1 MWASARRV
9 WITNMCGKVWVKMR
23 QRNVKREQKRSN
35 GEMEEEEEVT
45 ATTRFLFILF
55 LTLCLLFSLAL
66 LLLLFWFGAAG
77 MNGPTDEWM
86 GTERDGARSQEWEK
100 SYYYPSECA
109 YTYWVRS
116 IKMTIKMWL
125 KHPRKP
131 GIIFAPPNLQ
141 RMRPTRA
148 MESLRSVYTLN
159 SVNTMFEACFL
170 LYALCKMCTFLI

>member
-1 MWASARRV
+1 
-9 WITNMCGKVWVKMR
+9 MCGKVWVKMR
-23 QRNVKREQKRSN
+23 QRNVKRKQKRSN
-35 GEMEEEEEVT
+35 GEMEEEEEEVT

-77 MNGPTDEWM
+77 MNGPTNGWM